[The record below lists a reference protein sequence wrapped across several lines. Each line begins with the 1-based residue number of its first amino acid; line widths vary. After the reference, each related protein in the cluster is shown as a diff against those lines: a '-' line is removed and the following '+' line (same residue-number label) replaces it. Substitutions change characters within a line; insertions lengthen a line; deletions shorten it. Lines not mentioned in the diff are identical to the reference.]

1 MTNEIT
7 LPWPK
12 KELGSNARICWQ
24 AKARHTKVARKLAF
38 YTAKE
43 AGLVAPETDGKLHL
57 WIDFYRNIYNEPDC
71 DGMLSRCKA
80 YLDGIADA
88 LNVNDNRFICH
99 PFIKN
104 ELGGK
109 VIIRITSG

>member
-1 MTNEIT
+1 
-7 LPWPK
+7 
-12 KELGSNARICWQ
+12 
-24 AKARHTKVARKLAF
+24 
-38 YTAKE
+38 
-43 AGLVAPETDGKLHL
+43 
-57 WIDFYRNIYNEPDC
+57 
-71 DGMLSRCKA
+71 MLSRCKA